1 MTSMSRF
8 PPLSLLL
15 LAAACATGG
24 GGRATAPPAASHQ
37 ADERIPALSAFKP
50 GDERT
55 LYNQGLDLE
64 QRGWKLESS
73 GDAQGARE
81 PLEGAARGYLAFAD
95 RFKNTG
101 WDVTLRYHAADLFR
115 RAQRYDD
122 AVSVAEQVARDPRA
136 SPKSKAMAQL
146 QIVNAN
152 VGARRME
159 ALQIAPGG
167 ERRERAEPR
176 PMPEPWKRFVEATD
190 AWLATAGPARPPSKD
205 QTLTDGQL
213 ALVAARVAYAHD
225 DMEGARR
232 RLATILERWPGDH
245 RAFET
250 AAPLHVQTFVATG
263 DHAGAQSAVDEV
275 REIARAQMQQATA
288 QDARA
293 AYEKVVTEAERMASG
308 LRYERAKA
316 LLEAGKAAEAAEA
329 FESLAKEE
337 GGDDAAA
344 LVAAA
349 IAWDKAGKPDRAAE
363 LRRTVVE
370 EHADS
375 RVAPN
380 AALQLASYLSRKGN
394 HVGAARMYLLHA
406 EKWPDDRS
414 HCTALQNGAVE
425 LDLAKKPAEAAQ
437 GYRAFGREASCAQ
450 ASPDVAALAFYRAGQ
465 LFLQARKRP
474 EAREAFQAAT
484 EVQGVSTPEAKK
496 RVADARREAK
506 RLGPMS
512 GRRQPAR

>member
-1 MTSMSRF
+1 MTSSTRS
-8 PPLSLLL
+8 PLLSFLF

-24 GGRATAPPAASHQ
+24 GGRGSAPAAAAHQ

-50 GDERT
+50 GDERIQ
-55 LYNQGLDLE
+55 YNQALELE

-95 RFKNTG
+95 KHRNTG
-101 WDVTLRYHAADLFR
+101 WDVTLRYHAADLLR
-115 RAQRYDD
+115 RAQRFDE
-122 AVSVAEQVARDPRA
+122 AISVAEQLARDPRA

-152 VGARRME
+152 VGAGRLE
-159 ALQIAPGG
+159 ALKIASG
-167 ERRERAEPR
+167 ERSGRPEPR
-176 PMPEPWKRFVEATD
+176 PMPEPWKRFVDAAD
-190 AWLATAGPARPPSKD
+190 AWLATVDPARPEPKD
-205 QTLTDGQL
+205 HTLTDGQL
-213 ALVAARVAYAHD
+213 ALVAARVAFAHD

-232 RLATILERWPGDH
+232 RLAAILERWPADH
-245 RAFET
+245 RAFES
-250 AAPLHVQTFVATG
+250 AAPLYVHTFVATG
-263 DHAGAQSAVDEV
+263 DHAGAETAIEKV
-275 REIARAQMQQATA
+275 RETARAQAEQATA

-293 AYEKVVTEAERMASG
+293 AYQKVVAETGRIASG
-308 LRYERAKA
+308 VRYEQAKA
-316 LLEAGKAAEAAEA
+316 LLDGGKAAEAGEA
-329 FESLAKEE
+329 FEALAREE

-363 LRRTVVE
+363 LRRTVIE

-380 AALQLASYLSRKGN
+380 AALQLASYLSRRN
-394 HVGAARMYLLHA
+394 DHAGAARVYRLHA
-406 EKWPDDRS
+406 EKWPDDKS

-425 LDLAKKPAEAAQ
+425 LDLAKKPAEAA
-437 GYRAFGREASCAQ
+437 GAYRAFGSEASCAQ

-465 LFLQARKRP
+465 LFLQAKKRP

-484 EVQGVSTPEAKK
+484 EIQGVSTPEAKK
-496 RVADARREAK
+496 RVSEARTEAK
-506 RLGPMS
+506 RLGPAA
-512 GRRQPAR
+512 GRRKPAR